1 MLKGKT
7 RRSMALQADP
17 GAFPAP
23 PFPLRNGLKR
33 VERGSQ
39 KAVGAQLGGFLTAK
53 VLEDVGGHPG
63 PELTSVNCRFLA
75 LVAAFGLHLLI
86 TTRNDWREPEL
97 VPRHVAFTIPGIA
110 PYG

>member
-23 PFPLRNGLKR
+23 PFPLRNGVKR
-33 VERGSQ
+33 VENGEPKGGGSS
-39 KAVGAQLGGFLTAK
+39 AWRIFLTAK

-63 PELTSVNCRFLA
+63 PELN
-75 LVAAFGLHLLI
+75 FGKLQI
-86 TTRNDWREPEL
+86 SCIGGSSWPASTDNGEE
-97 VPRHVAFTIPGIA
+97 
-110 PYG
+110 